1 MANERHIDHREWEI
15 DASTRTS
22 GHPFT
27 KYSPFRSATS
37 TTAST
42 LFSVP
47 SQVIATNWIEN
58 PGVEG
63 TGVAMFTATGSA
75 VERSTAQANSGAA
88 SLLVNPANSA
98 AGEGFYW
105 ASNVIAVKK
114 TPQHLT
120 ASCYVRGASASGSVK
135 IQITNASG
143 VELATSA
150 NTNLTTSFARITASY
165 SISGDTAG
173 AVYRVYV
180 VSAAQHNIDW
190 YTDDMMFEVRE
201 DTIAVSD
208 YVDGNQGIG
217 YEWSGAANNSSSYR
231 RMGMSTMRGIQ
242 IRNES
247 GTSAEV
253 VFVAFDCTATSTTGI
268 PVIAGQAF
276 ETIWPIDFR
285 SHVSVISASGTPTV
299 SGVIWGLHNG

>member
-1 MANERHIDHREWEI
+1 MYF
-15 DASTRTS
+15 TTS
-22 GHPFT
+22 GDCLGFVNSLP
-27 KYSPFRSATS
+27 
-37 TTAST
+37 ST
-42 LFSVP
+42 LALFG
-47 SQVIATNWIEN
+47 EY
-58 PGVEG
+58 
-63 TGVAMFTATGSA
+63 
-75 VERSTAQANSGAA
+75 
-88 SLLVNPANSA
+88 PANSA
-98 AGEGFYW
+98 ASEGFYW
-105 ASNVIAVKK
+105 ASNVVSVNK

-135 IQITNASG
+135 IQITDASG
-143 VELATSA
+143 TELATSA
-150 NTNLTTSFARITASY
+150 NTNLTTSFARISASY
-165 SISGDTAG
+165 TIPGDTAG

-217 YEWSGAANNSSSYR
+217 YEWSGATNNSSSYR
-231 RMGMSTMRGIQ
+231 RMGMTTMRGIQ

-253 VFVAFDCTATSTTGI
+253 VFVAFDCTATATTGI
-268 PVIAGQAF
+268 PVIAGQVF
-276 ETIWPIDFR
+276 ETVWPIDFR